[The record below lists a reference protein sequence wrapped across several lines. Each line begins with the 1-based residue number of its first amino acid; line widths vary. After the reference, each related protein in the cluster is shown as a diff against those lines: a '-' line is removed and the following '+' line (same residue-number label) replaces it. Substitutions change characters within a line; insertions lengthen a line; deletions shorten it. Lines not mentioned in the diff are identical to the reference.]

1 MKVTIIVM
9 MDQRNGIGRENG
21 LVLEL
26 PEDLAHFKRT
36 TMGHHVVM
44 GRKTY
49 ESIGRPLPGREVVV
63 MTKNRDY
70 PLPGGVLR
78 AGSLE
83 EALGLCIG
91 DEEVF
96 IAGGAT
102 VYREAIKRAD
112 RLLVTEV
119 ETESPSPDA
128 YFPTIDREEWRYCKA
143 GEWQTSRNGY
153 RYRILEYTR
162 G

>member
-9 MDQRNGIGRENG
+9 VDQRNGIGRENG

-63 MTKNRDY
+63 MTKNRD
-70 PLPGGVLR
+70 
-78 AGSLE
+78 
-83 EALGLCIG
+83 
-91 DEEVF
+91 
-96 IAGGAT
+96 
-102 VYREAIKRAD
+102 
-112 RLLVTEV
+112 
-119 ETESPSPDA
+119 
-128 YFPTIDREEWRYCKA
+128 
-143 GEWQTSRNGY
+143 
-153 RYRILEYTR
+153 
-162 G
+162 